1 MELKRSTR
9 VVIFCFALSCLGW
22 IVGQNA
28 IPHWLQVLLLVTLA
42 SGFVLSVVLSYK
54 GK

>member
-1 MELKRSTR
+1 MELRKSTH
-9 VVIFCFALSCLGW
+9 VVIFCFTLSCLAW
-22 IVGQNA
+22 IVDLSA
-28 IPHWLQVLLLVTLA
+28 ISQWLTVLLLVTLA